1 MSAAVGST
9 LTKRAIGP
17 LDLVA
22 GVAPVGVRG
31 DAPPDARLGSGDALL
46 ASAVPVPP
54 PADRPGAVR
63 WAETVAPPAT
73 DPPPRPP
80 EPTLPRPPREL
91 DDEPGLAPLEG
102 DSAVVGVAVADA
114 AEAGVESR
122 LGVVPA
128 CVVLGKVGTGS
139 VVTGALGSD
148 GVLTEGVVTL
158 GVLSCGVV
166 SGPMV
171 TDGTVADGTVS
182 DGAVTVGAESVG
194 AVSVGTVT
202 VGIETVGNPID
213 AALASAAPASN
224 AAESSI
230 RPPTAR
236 TIRLRLLTRHPS
248 LRWSPVR
255 LPAQQ

>member
-22 GVAPVGVRG
+22 GVAPVEVRG

-46 ASAVPVPP
+46 ASAVSVPP
-54 PADRPGAVR
+54 PAGRPDAVR
-63 WAETVAPPAT
+63 WAEIVAPTAA

-80 EPTLPRPPREL
+80 VPTTPRPPREL
-91 DDEPGLAPLEG
+91 DDEPELAPLEG

-128 CVVLGKVGTGS
+128 CVAIGKVGTGG

-166 SGPMV
+166 SGPIV
-171 TDGTVADGTVS
+171 TAGTVADGTVS
-182 DGAVTVGAESVG
+182 DGAVIVG

-202 VGIETVGNPID
+202 VGIETVGTPIE

-230 RPPTAR
+230 KPPKAR